1 MPPLSLI
8 QPYQVTLDSKIGDI
22 KIDEVD
28 NLKLEFDEK
37 SKIGLIDIKKSI
49 AKSSIILIWKI

>member
-1 MPPLSLI
+1 MPLLSLI

>member
-1 MPPLSLI
+1 MPLLSLI
-8 QPYQVTLDSKIGDI
+8 QPYQVTLDSKIRDI

>member
-1 MPPLSLI
+1 MPLLSLI

-49 AKSSIILIWKI
+49 V